1 MNIAFTL
8 FDYFPHGGLQR
19 DCLKIAQKCS
29 ATGHEVTI
37 FSRAWRGVKPE
48 GIVVKT
54 LGCKGWTNV
63 ARNQNFITVLL
74 RLLAKSKFDAVVGFN
89 KMPGLDIY
97 FAADPCFEAK
107 ARCNI

>member
-1 MNIAFTL
+1 MS
-8 FDYFPHGGLQR
+8 
-19 DCLKIAQKCS
+19 C
-29 ATGHEVTI
+29 
-37 FSRAWRGVKPE
+37 
-48 GIVVKT
+48 
-54 LGCKGWTNV
+54 CKGWTNV

-107 ARCNI
+107 AKTKNKGLEGAGYQETDHVKKYYELARM